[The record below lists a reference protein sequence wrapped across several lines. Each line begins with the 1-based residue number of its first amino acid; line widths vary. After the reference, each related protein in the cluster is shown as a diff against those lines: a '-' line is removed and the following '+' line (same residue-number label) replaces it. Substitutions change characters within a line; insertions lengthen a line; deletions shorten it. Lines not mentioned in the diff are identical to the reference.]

1 MLSVKK
7 FSVPSHPG
15 FSCTHLKAV
24 AAEAEADVRT
34 PVNFCVLID
43 TSGSMEL
50 EGKLT
55 NVCKSLYHLVDYMND
70 SDMIS
75 IITFSDSARI
85 HCKGV
90 AMNSSNKQMIR
101 HILSQLA
108 ANGSTNMSDA
118 LIKARE
124 CIIPGATDKKQGILL
139 LTDGHANLG
148 VTQPSGILHV
158 LESITNDFTGCTVSS
173 VGYGCDHNAELLD
186 SMSRKGSGS
195 YAVVNTI
202 EEVGTVFGTILG
214 DMASCVA
221 QNIKATFPAGVT
233 LHTKY
238 STEVNADGSVTVM
251 VGDLSSGCDATILS
265 EDTGI
270 AVNVSGFNI
279 ISNSPFSVEADHSVD
294 SGDEVTGMTTY
305 YRSAVVELI
314 QEVNAS
320 TIEMA
325 DAMKAKIKAI
335 RREIKAEKLRN
346 ENPIWDILLEDLSL
360 CKQTLT
366 MAPWMR
372 AMHGQVLTQH
382 GNYLGMM
389 RGTRAVSGG
398 VTGIPPAAQNM
409 FSSPLSR
416 HISGG
421 VSQAVSGGSPDDA
434 HDPAPPSHDFS
445 GINFN
450 YMTPTRQMAGG
461 AAVPPPTPMRQPFG
475 GSISRATAG
484 SW

>member
-7 FSVPSHPG
+7 FSVHSHPG
-15 FSCTHLKAV
+15 FSCVHLKAATAV
-24 AAEAEADVRT
+24 TEGVTRT
-34 PVNFCVLID
+34 PVNFCVVID
-43 TSGSMEL
+43 TSGSMEVDS
-50 EGKLT
+50 KLQ

-85 HCKGV
+85 HCKHV

-101 HILSQLA
+101 HILSQLV

-118 LIKARE
+118 LIKARK
-124 CIIPGATDKKQGILL
+124 CIIPGVTDKKQGILL

-148 VTQPSGILHV
+148 VTQPSGILHI

-221 QNIKATFPAGVT
+221 QNIKVTFPAGVT

-238 STEVNADGSVTVM
+238 STEVAADGSISVM

-279 ISNSPFSVEADHSVD
+279 ISNSPFSVDAEHSAED
-294 SGDEVTGMTTY
+294 GDEMIGLTTY
-305 YRSAVVELI
+305 YRNAVVELI

-320 TIEMA
+320 TADMA
-325 DAMKAKIKAI
+325 DAMKAKIKGI

-360 CKQTLT
+360 CKQSL
-366 MAPWMR
+366 MMPPWMR

-398 VTGIPPAAQNM
+398 PTGLPPATQNM

-421 VSQAVSGGSPDDA
+421 VSQAVSGGSPYDA
-434 HDPAPPSHDFS
+434 HDPAPPSQDPNSIAFS
-445 GINFN
+445 
-450 YMTPTRQMAGG
+450 YMTPPRQIAGG
-461 AAVPPPTPMRQPFG
+461 AAVPPAPMRQPFG
-475 GSISRATAG
+475 GSLSRGVADI
-484 SW
+484 W